1 MVANKE
7 KLQCFLKGKK
17 LTSQDFAQ
25 LLDVDQKEV
34 DKLLAGE
41 RVGYDTAKK
50 FIYFFKGEVAQ
61 HYINWDGMGIENP
74 LNKKGNVD
82 KVIHTNRSKK
92 TIMEGKIHE

>member
-7 KLQCFLKGKK
+7 KLQSFLRAKK
-17 LTSQDFAQ
+17 MTSEDFAQ
-25 LLDVDQKEV
+25 LLDVDQIEV

-61 HYINWDGMGIENP
+61 HYIDWDGMGIENP
-74 LNKKGNVD
+74 LDKKGNVD
-82 KVIHTNRSKK
+82 KVIHIESIKENNYGGENT
-92 TIMEGKIHE
+92 

>member
-7 KLQCFLKGKK
+7 KLRSFLETKK
-17 LTSQDFAQ
+17 LTDQDFAQ
-25 LLDVDQKEV
+25 LLGVEQSEA

-61 HYINWDGMGIENP
+61 HYIDWDSTGVENP
-74 LNKKGNVD
+74 LGKKVKGETAAQT
-82 KVIHTNRSKK
+82 KSCEKTNY
-92 TIMEGKIHE
+92 EEEVA

>member
-7 KLQCFLKGKK
+7 KLQSFLKAKK
-17 LTSQDFAQ
+17 LTSHDFAQ
-25 LLDVDQKEV
+25 LLDVDRSEV

-61 HYINWDGMGIENP
+61 HYIDWDGMGIVNP
-74 LNKKGNVD
+74 LDKKENVD
-82 KVIHTNRSKK
+82 KVIYVESTKENNYEDGNR
-92 TIMEGKIHE
+92 